1 MMAAAIRVL
10 YVDDEP
16 ALLDAGKLI
25 LEQSGDFTVTTAL
38 GAPDAVRLLEQR
50 KFDAIVS
57 DYQMPKVDGIQ
68 FLVLV
73 RSRFGSI
80 PFILFTGRGR
90 EEVVIQAINS
100 GADFYLQKGGESEAQ
115 FAELSHKIKSA
126 AARKMADDAL
136 RESEERYRSLFENM
150 LEGFAYC
157 RMLYENGRPT
167 DFIYLN
173 VNPAFNRV
181 IGTSVVV
188 GKPVTEVFPGIK
200 EAFPELFEIYGRVAS
215 TGEPE
220 SFDIDFKPSKKWL
233 HISVYSPAK
242 EYFVAIFED
251 ITGRKRAEEVLTENE
266 ARLRTTLGIL
276 PVGVFIFS
284 RNGQILTANAMVN
297 QIWGVTNGVV
307 PHSHDMQEFVEYK
320 GWWPDTGI
328 ALRPE
333 DWAASR
339 VLLKGETAPVDIV
352 NIQRFD
358 GSNGTII
365 VSAVPFHDA
374 GGDVTGAV
382 AVIQDITGRKRAEE
396 ELKGISRS
404 LADAMNLAKMAAWEY
419 DVAKETFTFND
430 ALYAMHGMTAEDAGG
445 YRMSARTFAEKYTVP
460 AYARQVFDTVR
471 QALESPDSHFELT
484 VEGELKRQDGT
495 TFWVVTWF
503 RAERDASGS
512 VVRLHGVN
520 QDITERK
527 RAEDALQ
534 LKDFAIA
541 SSINA
546 IAIADLSGNLTY
558 VNPAFLSIWG
568 YEDLSLIHI

>member
-10 YVDDEP
+10 FVDDEP
-16 ALLDAGKLI
+16 GMLDIGKLF
-25 LEQSGDFTVTTAL
+25 LERSGDFTVTTATS
-38 GAPDAVRLLEQR
+38 APDAIRLLEQE
-50 KFDAIVS
+50 KFDVIVS
-57 DYQMPKVDGIQ
+57 DYQMPEMNGIE

-73 RSRFGSI
+73 RTRFGQI
-80 PFILFTGRGR
+80 PFILFTGKGR

-200 EAFPELFEIYGRVAS
+200 EAFPELFKIYGRVAS

-374 GGDVTGAV
+374 RGNVTGAI
-382 AVIQDITGRKRAEE
+382 AVIQDITARKQAEAALE
-396 ELKGISRS
+396 KAYAGLEDQVKERTRELQAR
-404 LADAMNLAKMAAWEY
+404 LTELERFRNATVEREFRM
-419 DVAKETFTFND
+419 KE
-430 ALYAMHGMTAEDAGG
+430 
-445 YRMSARTFAEKYTVP
+445 MSDEIEKLKAEK
-460 AYARQVFDTVR
+460 
-471 QALESPDSHFELT
+471 H
-484 VEGELKRQDGT
+484 K
-495 TFWVVTWF
+495 
-503 RAERDASGS
+503 
-512 VVRLHGVN
+512 
-520 QDITERK
+520 
-527 RAEDALQ
+527 
-534 LKDFAIA
+534 
-541 SSINA
+541 
-546 IAIADLSGNLTY
+546 
-558 VNPAFLSIWG
+558 
-568 YEDLSLIHI
+568 